1 MASPGLSHTL
11 TAWTDRLGEDYS
23 HRDMPHQVGVDI
35 IEIARIGHA
44 AQRWGDRFLH
54 RIYTT
59 GELAFARGRH
69 PQLAA
74 RFAAK
79 EAVMKA
85 LGTGRY
91 GVSWR
96 EIEVVRQPGRAPR
109 LVLSGRAKVRAEKMG
124 LGVMSISISHS
135 REYAVAVVV
144 ASDDESPQH
153 AADAAPGAEG

>member
-1 MASPGLSHTL
+1 
-11 TAWTDRLGEDYS
+11 
-23 HRDMPHQVGVDI
+23 MPHQVGVDI
-35 IEIARIGHA
+35 IEIARIGDA
-44 AQRWGDRFLH
+44 AKRWGARFLH
-54 RIYTT
+54 RIYTPD
-59 GELAFARGRH
+59 ELAFARGRL

-96 EIEVVRQPGRAPR
+96 EIEVVRRPGRAPR
-109 LVLSGRAKVRAEKMG
+109 LVLHGRARARADKMG

-135 REYAVAVVV
+135 RDYAVAVVV

-153 AADAAPGAEG
+153 AADAAPGTGG